1 MGNIKTMR
9 VKIFVILVMLIGVMS
24 FGFAQ
29 EPLNQ
34 TDSHGMKQGHWIGR
48 YPDGKIKYEGTFI
61 DGEPV
66 GQMTRYYP
74 NGQLQARMHYVPGSD
89 SIIAEIFNDE
99 GKRTA
104 KGVFLGKKK
113 SGTWTYFDGDRV
125 VSCEHYQDG
134 LHVGTDT
141 IFFKNG
147 TPARTSEWKTG
158 RMDGVMRELYPN
170 GKTKFA
176 MHYADGKRAGLT
188 MAYYENDTLEIEGNY
203 INNLRTGNWNF
214 YNQDGSLKYTLKYQ
228 SGVLMN
234 GDVLNK
240 AQQKEFDEME
250 KNREVLKDPEK
261 YRYDPSGYMN
271 PGP

>member
-1 MGNIKTMR
+1 MKTMR